1 MRNLAILSFLLTLSI
16 LAVGCEKEYR
26 MTDED
31 RILTLEDR
39 RAPADSLYPFL
50 SHVDEAVQTRA
61 LLALSRLQDT
71 LSIETIVPFLQNPS
85 PAVRRMA
92 FFALGQIGSAA
103 AEPPVLAA
111 LESEKDV
118 AARVQAIHAIGRI
131 GTGKSFVILGRQL
144 KSADSEVLSCVGIAS
159 AVMAL
164 RKVTDP
170 AHTKK
175 ISGFLDHP
183 NPDVRWSA
191 VYGMMRIL
199 QDTRNSEYYDALVP
213 LLKDPD
219 ARIRMDAAR
228 AMAFVIDVKKPDWL
242 KKVEP
247 VSTVSIADP
256 DWRVRV
262 NALNTLGNFKFP
274 WKVNNA
280 LYGEIASGK
289 LQPDHV
295 RFAAMNNFAN
305 SYNGDLTRQKD
316 IDEFLE
322 FFENRVAANQGPDE
336 IATSLIAFSRM
347 FGEKI
352 LNYQPLW
359 DLLLENNP
367 SNRVRSK
374 IAQALGQTRSVKAI
388 PMLKKLMETESL
400 LVKESVIQALGNIDT
415 REAREM
421 ILQSLAIN
429 DMVVTAIAASILKDN
444 KEFAEKAVEPLIQ
457 SYQALKP
464 PVDVESKQVIIE
476 ALGEM
481 KDERAVPLL
490 ESVLSDSEHVVRGY
504 AADALKNI
512 TGNDYSDRIGEKMP
526 NKPLDFEFIN
536 KMRTSANLKAV
547 IHTEIG
553 NIELLL
559 FPDEAPLTCMN
570 FVLLA
575 KKGFY
580 DGIIFH
586 RVVPNFVIQAGDPRG
601 DGWGG
606 PGYSIRSEFNLFEY
620 KEGTVGMASAGKD
633 TEGSQFFVTHSPAPH
648 LNGRYTIF
656 ARVTEGMKTVE
667 SILEGSKIQTIEIVG
682 MD

>member
-144 KSADSEVLSCVGIAS
+144 KSADSDVLSCVGIAS

-242 KKVEP
+242 KKVER

-316 IDEFLE
+316 IDEFLQ
-322 FFENRVAANQGPDE
+322 FFKNRVAANQGPDE

-347 FGEKI
+347 FGEKV

-388 PMLKKLMETESL
+388 PTLKTLMETESL

-504 AADALKNI
+504 AADALKSI

-536 KMRTSANLKAV
+536 KMRTSANLKAI

-620 KEGTVGMASAGKD
+620 NEGTVGMASAGKD